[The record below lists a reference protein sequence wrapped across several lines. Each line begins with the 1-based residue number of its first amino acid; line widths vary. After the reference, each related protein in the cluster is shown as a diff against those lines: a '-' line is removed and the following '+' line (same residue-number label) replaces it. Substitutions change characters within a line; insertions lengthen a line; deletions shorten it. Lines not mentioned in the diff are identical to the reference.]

1 MNIGETSQGAAACLA
16 VEGEMTIYRAAELKP
31 ALLDA
36 VRAHEA
42 PALDLSA
49 VTEFDSAGLQLLL
62 VARQEAARLG
72 RQLAAD
78 RQRPESLVAGG
89 IAAPGHRQVDPVAE
103 RVAQQRVSPG
113 RRRHDQVA
121 RPPTK
126 AV

>member
-1 MNIGETSQGAAACLA
+1 MR

-62 VARQEAARLG
+62 MARQEAGRLG
-72 RQLAAD
+72 KRLAV
-78 RQRPESLVAGG
+78 S
-89 IAAPGHRQVDPVAE
+89 AASA
-103 RVAQQRVSPG
+103 
-113 RRRHDQVA
+113 
-121 RPPTK
+121 
-126 AV
+126 AVRDVCALLGMDLDGAAA